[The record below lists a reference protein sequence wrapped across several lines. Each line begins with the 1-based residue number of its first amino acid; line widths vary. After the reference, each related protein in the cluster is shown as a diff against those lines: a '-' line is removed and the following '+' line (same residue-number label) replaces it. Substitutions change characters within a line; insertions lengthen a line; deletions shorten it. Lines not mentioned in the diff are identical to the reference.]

1 MKNILLIGGSHGIG
15 LEIAT
20 SLCKENNVIVASR
33 TNENLVHLGVKHIVF
48 DATTDVLDLNT
59 LPETID
65 GFVYC
70 PGSINLKPFKN
81 LKLEHFQ
88 EDLNINFMHM
98 VKIFQTILPKL
109 HQSSQASVV
118 LFSSIAATT
127 GMPFHSSIAAAKAAV
142 EGFGKAIAAEFAP
155 KIRVNIIAP
164 SITFTSLSEK
174 FLNSDVKLER
184 SAERHPMKK
193 VGDPKDIA
201 SMAEFLLSN
210 HSAWI
215 TGQVFHIDG
224 GLSTLNL

>member
-33 TNENLVHLGVKHIVF
+33 TNENLVNLGEKHLVF

>member
-33 TNENLVHLGVKHIVF
+33 TNENLVQLGVKHIVF
-48 DATTDVLDLNT
+48 DANTDVLDLNT

-88 EDLNINFMHM
+88 EDLNINFVNM

>member
-1 MKNILLIGGSHGIG
+1 MKNIVIIGGSQGIG

-20 SLCKENNVIVASR
+20 LLSKNNNVIVASR
-33 TNENLVHLGVKHIVF
+33 RNENVLHLGVKHIVF
-48 DATTDVLDLNT
+48 DASTDALDLNE
-59 LPETID
+59 LPEIID

-88 EDLNINFMHM
+88 EDLNINFMYM
-98 VKIFQTILPKL
+98 VKIFQAILPKL
-109 HQSSQASVV
+109 QQSTQASVV

-127 GMPFHSSIAAAKAAV
+127 GMHFHSSIAAAKSAV

-164 SITFTSLSEK
+164 SITYTSLSEK
-174 FLNSDVKLER
+174 FLNSEAKLER

-193 VGDPKDIA
+193 IGEAKDIA
-201 SMAEFLLSN
+201 SMAEFLLN
-210 HSAWI
+210 ERSAWI

-224 GLSTLNL
+224 GLSTLNI